1 MGILITVGIFAAL
14 GLVAGV
20 LLTVASKVFEVKVD
34 ERIEK
39 VSEAL
44 PQVNCGSCGFSGC
57 ADYAEAI
64 VMRGVKVKRRQRK
77 SPRLWALR

>member
-1 MGILITVGIFAAL
+1 MSILITVGIFAAL

-39 VSEAL
+39 VAEAL

-57 ADYAEAI
+57 AD
-64 VMRGVKVKRRQRK
+64 
-77 SPRLWALR
+77 